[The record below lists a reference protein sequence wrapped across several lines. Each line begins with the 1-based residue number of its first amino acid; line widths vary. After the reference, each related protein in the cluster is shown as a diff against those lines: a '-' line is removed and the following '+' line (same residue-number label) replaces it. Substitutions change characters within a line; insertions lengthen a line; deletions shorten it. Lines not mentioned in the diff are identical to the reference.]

1 MTISGIATVYKV
13 HPTGGGQKHAKQPR
27 HEHRHQ
33 ADEHGAHE
41 ASNPDTGA
49 NAPVGTRSDGEAD
62 AVLGKTIDI
71 SA

>member
-27 HEHRHQ
+27 HEHHHQ
-33 ADEHGAHE
+33 TDEHGAPD
-41 ASNPDTGA
+41 ASHPAAGA
-49 NAPVGTRSDGEAD
+49 NAAAEMLGDADND
-62 AVLGKTIDI
+62 AVLGKTIDV